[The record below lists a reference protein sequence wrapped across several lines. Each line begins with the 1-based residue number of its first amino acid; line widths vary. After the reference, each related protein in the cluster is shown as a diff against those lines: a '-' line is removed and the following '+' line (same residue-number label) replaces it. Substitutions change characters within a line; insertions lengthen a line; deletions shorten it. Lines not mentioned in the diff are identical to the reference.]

1 MDQEVAEAR
10 ARLAAKFGKNTQLG
24 GKGTQRKVQKAKP
37 EASQEDKK
45 LQTAI
50 KKFGVQPLGEIEEVN
65 MFKDDNTI
73 IHFKRPQVQFS
84 ARESILVVTGTNE
97 AKEFKDLMPDILRQV
112 GPQQYGFLKDLIG
125 QQAKGAKGAEAG
137 EDDEDDVP
145 PLVEGTF
152 DSAGAEKEAPK
163 EEPKEEPKVEEVPP
177 EEPKEEPKV
186 APQQKGGKK
195 KNKKGK

>member
-1 MDQEVAEAR
+1 MTIPLFISKDHKVSIDTAFVPVTDQLLET
-10 ARLAAKFGKNTQLG
+10 L
-24 GKGTQRKVQKAKP
+24 
-37 EASQEDKK
+37 
-45 LQTAI
+45 
-50 KKFGVQPLGEIEEVN
+50 
-65 MFKDDNTI
+65 
-73 IHFKRPQVQFS
+73 HFLNFNLTLVQFS

-177 EEPKEEPKV
+177 EEPKEEPKP